1 MLFLSTVPLKA
12 LLRRAGS
19 SSCVGNARTQIDES
33 FETVDNRDAISMR
46 ILIEPSDYPTLR
58 NLGDIAMQKVAVGRI
73 AEFWPA
79 ADIQILSQSPES
91 LRGYAPNVRGIS
103 SNGREAWMSGI
114 LPPRRV
120 PRAIRHWE
128 RRVRERHV
136 RLGERLAKVR
146 LRLQSPQKTTA
157 LTTFLETT
165 RTIDVL
171 VVCGM
176 GGVTDTFEEYALDL
190 LDTIELVKMNG
201 KGVVAMFGQ
210 AFGPIGDH
218 SALAARAREV
228 LPKID
233 FIALRE
239 ARASIPLLER
249 LNVDLSRVRITGDDA
264 LEIAAANRCSG
275 LGNSLGINLRVA
287 SYSNVAFRHVA
298 PLREVIQQFATKRA
312 VALQPLPSSFHA
324 EETDSDSIAGLT
336 NGYDRVSL
344 NNGTDPAALTAK
356 VQNCRIAVVGSYHA
370 GVYALAQGVPIVG
383 LYNSDYY
390 RDKFLGLQELFGIGV
405 FPVDL
410 SVPEWSSNLIRQ
422 ANEAWETAPWSRKD
436 LIEAADR
443 QIECGR
449 TAYNE
454 FRTLV
459 EDRFAHTLNRN
470 MIAPLGAQR

>member
-1 MLFLSTVPLKA
+1 
-12 LLRRAGS
+12 
-19 SSCVGNARTQIDES
+19 
-33 FETVDNRDAISMR
+33 MR
-46 ILIEPSDYPTLR
+46 ILIEPSDYPELR
-58 NLGDIAMQKVAVGRI
+58 NLGDIAMQAIAVGRI

-79 ADIQILSQSPES
+79 ADIQVLSQSPES
-91 LRGYAPNVRGIS
+91 VRGYTPNVQGMP

-114 LPPRRV
+114 LPSRHV

-128 RRVRERHV
+128 RRFRERHV
-136 RLGERLAKVR
+136 RLGEHLARVR
-146 LRLQSPQKTTA
+146 STFQSAQKATA
-157 LTTFLETT
+157 LATFLETT

-201 KGVVAMFGQ
+201 KSVVAMFGQ

-218 SALAARAREV
+218 SALAERAREV
-228 LPKID
+228 LPHVD

-249 LNVDLSRVRITGDDA
+249 LNVDPSRVKVTGDDA
-264 LEIAAANRCSG
+264 LEVAAASRRSG
-275 LGNSLGINLRVA
+275 LGNGLGINLRVA

-298 PLREVIQQFATKRA
+298 PLREFIQQFATERA
-312 VALQPLPSSFHA
+312 VALQPLPSSFHVW
-324 EETDSDSIAGLT
+324 ETDSDSIAGIT

-344 NNGTDPAALTAK
+344 NDGTDPAALTAQ

-390 RDKFLGLQELFGIGV
+390 RDKFLGLRDLFGIGV

-410 SVPEWSSNLIRQ
+410 SVPEWTSNLMWQ
-422 ANEAWETAPWSRKD
+422 ANEAWETAPSSRIQ
-436 LIEAADR
+436 LIQAADR

-449 TAYNE
+449 AAYNE

-459 EDRFAHTLNRN
+459 DDRFARV
-470 MIAPLGAQR
+470 